1 MDRITMGIQL
11 SPELYADLCKA
22 ADRAGVTK
30 STIVRWAITD
40 YVEFILKG
48 GEILDGETERG
59 ETGNGNE
66 RS

>member
-11 SPELYADLCKA
+11 SPELYSDLCKA

>member
-11 SPELYADLCKA
+11 SPELYQDLCEA

-40 YVEFILKG
+40 YCEFILSG
-48 GEILDGETERG
+48 GEIIDEKGRETSSG
-59 ETGNGNE
+59 
-66 RS
+66 SDPV